1 MSINER
7 RLHDRKE
14 VWVLNID
21 SKYSS
26 MMPAPQS
33 ANQRWRVIWFVGIL
47 QNSVAEDSF
56 FLSICERTVER

>member
-1 MSINER
+1 MSIIER

-14 VWVLNID
+14 MWVLIINR
-21 SKYSS
+21 KYSS
-26 MMPAPQS
+26 MMPAPYS
-33 ANQRWRVIWFVGIL
+33 TDFRWRVIWFVHIL